1 MATHSSILAYRIP
14 RTEEPSGLQSIGLH
28 RVEHD
33 LAAATY
39 VCMQDSEIIEVIP
52 CICISVIWGQHLHLY
67 RNVLLLLNFLRSHW
81 RAIITDNYDILK
93 FLMQGVVLLVGMTH
107 KFTSRG
113 QNLRQLWYFLPTT
126 WQEIFDFMLVNEAL
140 IICTGK

>member
-52 CICISVIWGQHLHLY
+52 CICISVIWGQHLHFY

-81 RAIITDNYDILK
+81 RAIITDNYDTPR
-93 FLMQGVVLLVGMTH
+93 GNHVGPLGQ
-107 KFTSRG
+107 SRG
-113 QNLRQLWYFLPTT
+113 PLGEITWAPRLWKIVWHFRININIFLSYNLA
-126 WQEIFDFMLVNEAL
+126 IS
-140 IICTGK
+140 